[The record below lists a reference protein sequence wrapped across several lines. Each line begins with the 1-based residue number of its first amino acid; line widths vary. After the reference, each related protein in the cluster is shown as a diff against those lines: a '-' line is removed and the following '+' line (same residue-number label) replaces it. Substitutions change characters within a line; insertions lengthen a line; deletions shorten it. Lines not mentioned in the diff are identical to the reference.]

1 MFISALGT
9 PGTGKSTLAEH
20 LAQLVGMKYINV
32 GQLAKENDL
41 FDGYDEELQCDILD
55 EDRVRAIYSSRH
67 P

>member
-1 MFISALGT
+1 VFIFALGT

-55 EDRVRAIYSSRH
+55 EDRV
-67 P
+67 